1 MDSATLIQTPTTIE
15 PWWKNG
21 HVWLILSGPLVV
33 IMASMITVYLA
44 IQSPDP
50 VLDEDYYRK
59 GLEINKTLVNN
70 GEAMIPALEA
80 RNHAQTGV
88 AVRPI
93 IKH

>member
-1 MDSATLIQTPTTIE
+1 MDTTTLIQTPTTIE

-21 HVWLILSGPLVV
+21 HVWLILSGPLIV

-59 GLEINKTLVNN
+59 GLEINKTLGDN
-70 GEAMIPALEA
+70 GEAMIPAIEA

-88 AVRPI
+88 AVRPND
-93 IKH
+93 